1 MHLFCFRC
9 LWYNNIMMKVC
20 LMNDSFPP
28 VIDGVANAVLNYARI
43 LTEMRESCAV
53 VTPEY
58 PGAEYD
64 YPFPVYTYPSLDTRK
79 AFGYRTGLPLD
90 PRLMPRLKEENF
102 SIIHSHCPMIS
113 NLLAR
118 NLRMT
123 ANVPVVFTYHTKYD
137 IDIANALKGELL
149 QEAAVRMLVAN
160 VEACDEVWVVS
171 RGAGENL
178 RHMGFTG
185 EYRVMEN
192 GVDLPRGAVSP
203 EIAARVSADF
213 DLPKELP
220 VYLFVGRLMWYKGIR
235 LILEGLTG
243 LMTAGK
249 DFRMVFVGGGGDEEE
264 IRAQVEQ
271 LGLGGKCIFTGPIRE
286 RDKLRAWYSRAD
298 LLLFPS
304 TFDTNGLVVRE
315 AAACGLPALLIR
327 DSCAAEGVTD
337 GVNGILIRED
347 SAALFAAL
355 NSLYGREDTLKQ
367 IGERAM
373 EELYLSW
380 EESVR
385 RARRRYEEILADWHG
400 RKRLA
405 PTMEELSAF
414 YGIQDI
420 LEDMRTRMRQQWGM
434 HRNPMGSDR
443 SPDEKGGR
451 R

>member
-1 MHLFCFRC
+1 M
-9 LWYNNIMMKVC
+9 
-20 LMNDSFPP
+20 
-28 VIDGVANAVLNYARI
+28 
-43 LTEMRESCAV
+43 
-53 VTPEY
+53 
-58 PGAEYD
+58 
-64 YPFPVYTYPSLDTRK
+64 
-79 AFGYRTGLPLD
+79 
-90 PRLMPRLKEENF
+90 
-102 SIIHSHCPMIS
+102 
-113 NLLAR
+113 
-118 NLRMT
+118 
-123 ANVPVVFTYHTKYD
+123 
-137 IDIANALKGELL
+137 
-149 QEAAVRMLVAN
+149 
-160 VEACDEVWVVS
+160 VS

-203 EIAARVSADF
+203 EIADRVSADF

-355 NSLYGREDTLKQ
+355 NSLYGREDTLKR

>member
-1 MHLFCFRC
+1 
-9 LWYNNIMMKVC
+9 MMKVC

-28 VIDGVANAVLNYARI
+28 VIDGVANAVLNYARTI
-43 LTEMRESCAV
+43 TEKRGECVV

-64 YPFPVYTYPSLDTRK
+64 YSFPVYTYPSLDTTK
-79 AFGYRTGLPLD
+79 VFGYRTGLPLE
-90 PRLMPRLKEENF
+90 PRMFQRLKEENF

-118 NLRMT
+118 SLRIA

-160 VEACDEVWVVS
+160 VETCDEVWVVS

-178 RHMGFTG
+178 RHLGFTG

-192 GVDLPRGAVSP
+192 GVDLPRGPVSP
-203 EIAARVSADF
+203 RAAAEAAAGF
-213 DLPKELP
+213 DLPEGVP

-235 LILEGLTG
+235 LILEGLAG
-243 LMTAGK
+243 LQTAGK

-264 IRAQVEQ
+264 IRGETER
-271 LGLGGKCIFTGPIRE
+271 LGLGDKCVFTGPLRDRE
-286 RDKLRAWYSRAD
+286 KLRGWYSRAD

-337 GVNGILIRED
+337 GINGILIRED
-347 SAALFAAL
+347 PAALFAAL
-355 NSLYGREDTLKQ
+355 DSLYGREEFLGQ
-367 IGERAM
+367 IGEKAM
-373 EELYLSW
+373 DDLYLSW
-380 EESVR
+380 EDSVL
-385 RARRRYEEILADWHG
+385 RACDRYEEILADWHG
-400 RKRLA
+400 RKRIA
-405 PTMEELSAF
+405 PSAEELSAL
-414 YGIQDI
+414 YSIQDI
-420 LEDMRTRMRQQWGM
+420 LEEMRNRMRQQWGL
-434 HRNPMGSDR
+434 RRYPGGSDR
-443 SPDEKGGR
+443 GPENKVGR

>member
-1 MHLFCFRC
+1 M
-9 LWYNNIMMKVC
+9 IKVC

-28 VIDGVANAVLNYARI
+28 VIDGVANAVLNYARTI
-43 LTEMRESCAV
+43 TAKRGECIV

-58 PGAEYD
+58 PGAVYD
-64 YPFPVYTYPSLDTRK
+64 YPFPVLTYPSLDTTR
-79 AFGYRTGLPLD
+79 AFGYRTGLPLK
-90 PRLMPRLKEENF
+90 PGILARLKEENIR
-102 SIIHSHCPMIS
+102 IIHSHCPMIS
-113 NLLAR
+113 TLLAR
-118 NLRMT
+118 NLRIA

-137 IDIANALKGELL
+137 VDIANALKGELL

-178 RHMGFTG
+178 RHLGYTG

-192 GVDLPRGAVSP
+192 GVDLPRGP
-203 EIAARVSADF
+203 VSAQDAAAAAAGY
-213 DLPKELP
+213 DLPEGIP

-243 LMTAGK
+243 LLTAGK

-264 IRAQVEQ
+264 IRGLTKQ
-271 LGLGGKCIFTGPIRE
+271 LGLGEKCFFTGPVRDRE
-286 RDKLRAWYSRAD
+286 KLRGWYSRAD

-355 NSLYGREDTLKQ
+355 NSLYGREEVLGQ
-367 IGERAM
+367 IGRRAM
-373 EELYLSW
+373 DDLYLSW
-380 EESVR
+380 EDSVL
-385 RARRRYEEILADWHG
+385 RAWDRYEEILADWHG

-405 PTMEELSAF
+405 PTVEEFSAF
-414 YGIQDI
+414 YGIQDV
-420 LEDMRTRMRQQWGM
+420 LEDMRARMRQQWGM
-434 HRNPMGSDR
+434 RRNPGGSDQ
-443 SPDEKGGR
+443 SPENKGGR

>member
-1 MHLFCFRC
+1 MHLFCFDFS
-9 LWYNNIMMKVC
+9 WYNPSMMKVC

-43 LTEMRESCAV
+43 ITEKRGECVV

-58 PGAEYD
+58 PGARYD
-64 YPFPVYTYPSLDTRK
+64 YSFPVFTYPSLNTTK
-79 AFGYRTGLPLD
+79 VFGYRTGIPLE
-90 PRLMPRLKEENF
+90 PRMLQRLKEERF

-118 NLRMT
+118 SLRIA

-160 VEACDEVWVVS
+160 VETCDEVWVVS

-178 RHMGFTG
+178 RHMGYTG

-192 GVDLPRGAVSP
+192 GVDLPRGPVSP
-203 EIAARVSADF
+203 QAAAKAAAGY
-213 DLPKELP
+213 DLPEGVP

-243 LMTAGK
+243 LFTAGK
-249 DFRMVFVGGGGDEEE
+249 DFRLVFVGSGGDEEE
-264 IRAQVEQ
+264 IRTQAKQ
-271 LGLGGKCIFTGPIRE
+271 LGLGEKCIFTGPVRDRE
-286 RDKLRAWYSRAD
+286 KLRGWYSRAD

-327 DSCAAEGVTD
+327 DSCAAEGVKD
-337 GVNGILIRED
+337 GINGILIRED

-355 NSLYGREDTLKQ
+355 NSLYGREEILAE
-367 IGERAM
+367 IGQKAM
-373 EELYLSW
+373 DDLYLSW
-380 EESVR
+380 EDSVL
-385 RARRRYEEILADWHG
+385 RAWRRYEEILADWHG
-400 RKRLA
+400 RKRIA
-405 PTMEELSAF
+405 PTVEEYFTL
-414 YGIQDI
+414 YGIQNN
-420 LEDMRTRMRQQWGM
+420 LEEMRAHMRQQWGIR
-434 HRNPMGSDR
+434 RNPGGSDR
-443 SPDEKGGR
+443 GPENKGGR

>member
-1 MHLFCFRC
+1 
-9 LWYNNIMMKVC
+9 MMKVC

-28 VIDGVANAVLNYARI
+28 VIDGVANAVLNYARVI
-43 LTEMRESCAV
+43 TARRGECVV

-58 PGAEYD
+58 PGARYD
-64 YPFPVYTYPSLDTRK
+64 YPFPVITYPSLDTTRT
-79 AFGYRTGLPLD
+79 FGYRTGLPLE
-90 PRLMPRLKEENF
+90 PRLMLRLKQEDF
-102 SIIHSHCPMIS
+102 SLIHSHCPMIS
-113 NLLAR
+113 TLLAR
-118 NLRMT
+118 SLRIT

-137 IDIANALKGELL
+137 IDIANALKGEFL
-149 QEAAVRMLVAN
+149 QEAAVRMLAAN
-160 VEACDEVWVVS
+160 AEACDEVWVVS

-178 RHMGFTG
+178 RHLGYTG

-203 EIAARVSADF
+203 EAAAEAAAGF
-213 DLPKELP
+213 DLPAGVP

-235 LILEGLTG
+235 LILEGLAG
-243 LMTAGK
+243 LLTAGK

-264 IRAQVEQ
+264 IRALAEQ
-271 LGLGGKCIFTGPIRE
+271 LGLGKNCVFTGPVLDRE
-286 RDKLRAWYSRAD
+286 KLRGWYSRAD

-337 GVNGILIRED
+337 GVNGVLIRED

-355 NSLYGREDTLKQ
+355 NSLYGREEVLGQ
-367 IGERAM
+367 IGQRAM
-373 EELYLSW
+373 DDLYLSW
-380 EESVR
+380 EDSVL
-385 RARRRYEEILADWHG
+385 RAWDRYEEILADWHG

-405 PTMEELSAF
+405 PTKEEFTAV
-414 YGIQDI
+414 YGIQNI
-420 LEDMRTRMRQQWGM
+420 LEEMRARMREQLGAR
-434 HRNPMGSDR
+434 RNPGETDR
-443 SPDEKGGR
+443 SPKDKGGR